1 MCKTVWVKKWAIVK
15 FGLQAVVDTLIL
27 KKIENKSSPTRFRNE
42 YRWKYRGND
51 KNDKY
56 NDKMIK
62 MFNHIFVL
70 RKKIEKL

>member
-42 YRWKYRGND
+42 YR
-51 KNDKY
+51 
-56 NDKMIK
+56 
-62 MFNHIFVL
+62 
-70 RKKIEKL
+70 